1 MFDTPR
7 FLLTHLAL
15 VMLWLTATGASA
27 DDAATVGIGGHYRVG
42 CWTGIR
48 YSGGESVTTIE
59 TRDGDGV
66 EVEYKQGRDL
76 TESDWGYAIPGSE
89 AAPLLLSG
97 DGGRA
102 ITTRFPALGSP
113 SRGAAMIPLEMPW
126 IVVFGDPL
134 GVDEIGANELLN
146 RDALIAVSKPT
157 VAMDLPDLVLGYDG
171 VDMMMI
177 NAGGIDLLESLDQPR
192 RDAIR
197 DWILRGGRIFV
208 TLGASGLDL
217 LNAAPWLRELLPIDQ
232 LTTTKLDPSALETF
246 TSTQSPLETF
256 SGVRLPKGVG
266 TVMVMGR
273 TTRRVSTPV
282 AVDYNA
288 GFGRITVLTA
298 DLDDDLF
305 ATWPERLDLMTL
317 LTGNILVPQQQQTSA
332 GNSAT
337 AYDDLAGQTRATL
350 DQFDIKR
357 RFGFSLVSLILM
369 ALIAAIGPLDYLLIN
384 RFFGRPLLGWLTFPV
399 VVIAISALL
408 AAQSRPAASAS
419 SNGSAGEGE
428 GDPGLRCNRIE
439 IVDVDVTAKI
449 GRGFQ
454 ASYLYSHDAALVDL
468 QIEPSSTLTAITDST
483 EQRLVAPFGYPG
495 ESFGGIQIAIE
506 DSRLPSYEVP
516 FVRAETTEISKTDQS
531 DSKPLISSIL
541 GAPLASRSSKGIAA
555 QLQFTPDLPGD
566 GASMQRRSGSELL
579 QGELV
584 NPLPFDILD
593 GMLVYRNW
601 AYLLPT
607 RFPARGRIAQV
618 DSLRQKNFRWQ
629 LSRQKAL
636 ESSSESEAWNPASTD
651 SLQRVTEMLMFHS
664 AVGGSRYTGLTDG
677 PLDFLDLSHVLSEDR
692 CMLIGRVADE
702 FMSLRTTV
710 DGEELDAAGESLTM
724 IRVVLPVVSRVSP

>member
-1 MFDTPR
+1 MFDTSR
-7 FLLTHLAL
+7 LLLTHFA
-15 VMLWLTATGASA
+15 VVTLWLTTVSVNADETATI
-27 DDAATVGIGGHYRVG
+27 GIGGHYRVG

-66 EVEYKQGRDL
+66 EVEYKQGRDV

-89 AAPLLLSG
+89 AAPLILSG

-102 ITTRFPALGSP
+102 ITTRFPAIGSP
-113 SRGAAMIPLEMPW
+113 SRGPAMIPLEMPW

-146 RDALIAVSKPT
+146 RDALIAVSQP
-157 VAMDLPDLVLGYDG
+157 VAAKDLPDSVLGYDG

-177 NAGGIDLLESLDQPR
+177 NAGGIDLLESLDQSR

-197 DWILRGGRIFV
+197 DWILRGGRLFV
-208 TLGASGLDL
+208 TLGQSGLDL
-217 LNAAPWLRELLPIDQ
+217 LKAAPWLRELLPIDE

-266 TVMVMGR
+266 SVLVMGR

-282 AVDYNA
+282 AVEYNA

-298 DLDDDLF
+298 DLDDELF
-305 ATWPERLDLMTL
+305 AAWPERLDLMTL
-317 LTGNILVPQQQQTSA
+317 LTGNILVPQQQEASS
-332 GNSAT
+332 GNRAT

-350 DQFDIKR
+350 DHFDIKR

-384 RFFGRPLLGWLTFPV
+384 RFFGRPLLGWLTFPI

-408 AAQSRPAASAS
+408 AMQSRPASSATS
-419 SNGSAGEGE
+419 SVAGNKG
-428 GDPGLRCNRIE
+428 GIDPGLRCNRIE
-439 IVDVDVTAKI
+439 IVDVDVAAKFA
-449 GRGFQ
+449 RGFQ
-454 ASYLYSHDAALVDL
+454 ASYLYSHDAALVDVEV
-468 QIEPSSTLTAITDST
+468 EPSSTLTSITEST
-483 EQRLVAPFGYPG
+483 QQRLVAPFGYPG

-516 FVRAETTEISKTDQS
+516 FVRAGTQGDPETNRS
-531 DSKPLISSIL
+531 DSESLISSIVR
-541 GAPLASRSSKGIAA
+541 APLASRSSKGIAA
-555 QLQFTPDLPGD
+555 HLQFTPNLTD
-566 GASMQRRSGSELL
+566 GSTSMQRRTGSELL
-579 QGELV
+579 KGELV
-584 NPLPFDILD
+584 NPVPFDILD

-607 RFPARGRIAQV
+607 RFPASGRIAQV

-664 AVGGSRYTGLTDG
+664 SVGGSRYTGLKDG
-677 PLDFLDLSHVLSEDR
+677 PLSFLDLGHVLSEDR
-692 CMLIGRVADE
+692 CILIGRVADE
-702 FMSLRTTV
+702 FMSLRTAV
-710 DGEELDAAGESLTM
+710 DGEEIEAAGESLTM
-724 IRVVLPVVSRVSP
+724 IRVVLPVVSRASP